1 MPYMLNN
8 SVKRIIDI
16 ANKKKPEKYNIL
28 TFPTHERYETQLAK
42 TGHNFYSFHMAKFK
56 KWNDKQLPVP
66 PNYYIL
72 PEENVCEYINYDMI
86 LVQSKFWQ
94 FQVAQQINQHLNLPI
109 VCLEHTLPTPQTLS
123 RENIVSMQNMVGDI
137 NVFISEYSMDTWA
150 VNHNATVIH
159 HGIDTE
165 MFKPLAVEKSDYILT
180 VANDFVNRDYC
191 LNYSGWKRVT
201 NGLPTRLVGDTKGL
215 SSSASST
222 EELVDEYNK
231 CGVYFN
237 SSTLSP
243 IPTSLLE
250 AMSCGCAVISTATC
264 MIPDIIVNGENGY
277 ISNDEEE
284 LKSYLKLV
292 IENTELRNKLGTNAR
307 KTILDKFSESSFVEK
322 WNKLFDITYEA
333 STK

>member
-1 MPYMLNN
+1 MLNN
-8 SVKRIIDI
+8 SVKRLINI
-16 ANKKKPEKYNIL
+16 ANKPKPEKYNIL

-42 TGHNFYSFHMAKFK
+42 TGHNFYSFHMPQFK
-56 KWNDKQLPVP
+56 KWNSSQLPTP

-72 PEENVCEYINYDMI
+72 PEENICDYIDYDMI

-94 FQVAQQINQHLNLPI
+94 FQVAQQINQHLHLPI
-109 VCLEHTLPTPQTLS
+109 LCLEHTLPTPQTLS
-123 RENIVSMQNMVGDI
+123 KENISSMQHMLGDI
-137 NVFISEYSMDTWA
+137 NIFISEYSMKAWD
-150 VNHNATVIH
+150 VDRNIVVIH
-159 HGIDTE
+159 HGIDTNV
-165 MFKPLAVEKSDYILT
+165 FKPLDSPKSSYILT

-201 NGLPTRLVGDTKGL
+201 DGLPTRLVGDTKGL
-215 SSSASST
+215 STSASST
-222 EELVDEYNK
+222 DELVQEYNQ

-250 AMSCGCAVISTATC
+250 AMSCGCAVVSTATC
-264 MIPDIIVNGENGY
+264 MIPEIITNGENGY

-284 LKSYLKLV
+284 LKSYLKLI
-292 IENTELRNKLGTNAR
+292 IENDDLRKRLGDNAR
-307 KTILDKFSESSFVEK
+307 RTILEKFSEQDFINN
-322 WNKLFDITYEA
+322 WNQLFDFTYEA

>member
-1 MPYMLNN
+1 MLNN